1 VGPGRGWLAAVSLIR
16 ARDQVAFMLL
26 LASAWASASLA
37 RYGLGRLSGLGHR
50 DVLCRGI
57 LCREI
62 LSRETDGPGG

>member
-1 VGPGRGWLAAVSLIR
+1 VGPGRVWLAAVSLIR

-26 LASAWASASLA
+26 LASASLA